1 MKINKKRITS
11 LLQFIKSTISSFNS
25 RQQIIFGFFA
35 TTLILSSLILIFKL
49 NEELKI
55 SVPQKGGSIT
65 EGIVGTP
72 RFINPVIAV
81 SNADRVLTSIVF
93 SGLMKKDENGNIVP
107 DIASSYEV
115 SSDGKTY
122 TFFIKENLTFHN
134 GQRLTAE
141 DVAFTINKI
150 KDPAIKSP
158 LRAEWEGITV
168 EAIDELTVQFNLDKP
183 FSPFVEYATVGILP
197 RGLWEEIYSEEFAL
211 TDYNLYAVGSGPF
224 KVSKIEKNDGVP
236 DTFVLESFNHYSL
249 GEPFIKTVT
258 IKSFDNEE
266 DAAKSFK
273 SGNIDLVGI
282 LSTKNSDAI
291 TKNADKVEVSTL
303 PRIFSIFINPSTNEI
318 LGDQKLITIL
328 SGAIN
333 RDGLVKNILDGFGVS
348 LYGPLPENTSP
359 KYIKIMSAEEAGLA
373 LDEIGWK
380 LNGESIRNKEINKKK
395 VYLSFTLSTSDAPEL
410 SETARMISE
419 MMAQIGVEI
428 KVQPYEIGTLNQDII
443 RPRDYEMLL
452 FGQVLA
458 SDTDLYSFWHS
469 SQRNDPGINVGK
481 YASVRTDS
489 LLEQAVKESD
499 REKQKELLS
508 QAGDVIARENGAIFL
523 YAPSYIYAL
532 NKDIGNL
539 SINKISSTVDRF
551 ANIEDWYVLTE
562 RVWKIFK

>member
-1 MKINKKRITS
+1 MKINKQGINS
-11 LLQFIKSTISSFNS
+11 LLRFIKAVVSSFNTK
-25 RQQIIFGFFA
+25 QQIVFGLFS
-35 TTLILSSLILIFKL
+35 TLLIVSSLVLIFKL

-55 SVPQKGGSIT
+55 SVPQRGGSIS

-81 SNADRVLTSIVF
+81 SNADRALTSIVF
-93 SGLMKKDENGNIVP
+93 SGLLKKDENGNIIP
-107 DIASSYEV
+107 DLASSYEI
-115 SSDGKTY
+115 SEDGKTY

-134 GQRLTAE
+134 GQKLTAE
-141 DVAFTINKI
+141 DVVFTIEKI

-168 EAIDELTVQFNLDKP
+168 QAVDEMTVEFNLGKA

-197 RGLWEEIYSEEFAL
+197 KSLWQDIYAEEFAL
-211 TDYNLYAVGSGPF
+211 TDYNLYAIGSGPYEI
-224 KVSKIEKNDGVP
+224 SGINKNDGVP
-236 DTFVLESFNHYSL
+236 ESFVLKSFKDYSL
-249 GEPFIKTVT
+249 GEPFIKNIT

-273 SGNIDLVGI
+273 AGNIDLVGI
-282 LSTKNSDAI
+282 LSTDNSEAI
-291 TKNADKVEVSTL
+291 TKNAEKVEVSTL
-303 PRIFSIFINPSTNEI
+303 PRIFSIFINPSNNEV
-318 LGDQKLITIL
+318 LGDQKLLTVL

-333 RDGLVKNILDGFGVS
+333 RDELVKNVLDGFGVS
-348 LYGPLPENTSP
+348 LYGPLPENNYP
-359 KYIKIMSAEEAGLA
+359 KYIKTLSAEEAGVA
-373 LDEIGWK
+373 LDELGWK
-380 LNGESIRNKEINKKK
+380 LNGENIRNKEINKKK

-410 SETARMISE
+410 SETARMVSE
-419 MMAQIGVEI
+419 MMATVGVEI

-481 YASVRTDS
+481 YASVRADS
-489 LLEQAVKESD
+489 LLEQAVEEID
-499 REKQKELLS
+499 REEQEKLL
-508 QAGDVIARENGAIFL
+508 AEAADVIARENGAIFL